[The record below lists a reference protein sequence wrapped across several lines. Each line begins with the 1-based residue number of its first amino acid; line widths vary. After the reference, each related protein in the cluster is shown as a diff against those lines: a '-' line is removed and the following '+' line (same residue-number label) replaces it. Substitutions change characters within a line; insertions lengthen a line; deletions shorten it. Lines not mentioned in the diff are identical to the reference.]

1 VSTIVPPSASRQAN
15 CYFLFVYKPAML
27 WRGLS
32 PILLEAPRPIA
43 IRLVKCMLL
52 ASSQSVM
59 ISHPSPQKLDAEK
72 SKENQLPLQ
81 EAISKIGGGSLQRRS
96 IRLANIIPT
105 TCTSL
110 VSSSL
115 MVWIIPPT
123 TCHLDRTFTSIV
135 VRLENALLR
144 LSTLTA
150 WWATLG
156 GGYFF
161 CRRISYSLQLARQQ
175 RAAALLLGNV
185 GMARQCSINE
195 AYNLLYGG
203 RFHEARTVLLKL
215 WKSCPDEDTVTQNQ
229 CRAAWILGKRLKKT
243 ARKLERYHHSDD
255 RHLAMNSKKQT
266 VDLVDDYQ
274 RIRLV
279 AG

>member
-1 VSTIVPPSASRQAN
+1 VPPSAPRRAN
-15 CYFLFVYKPAML
+15 CYFLFVYKPAIL
-27 WRGLS
+27 WRGLA
-32 PILLEAPRPIA
+32 PILLEAPPPMA
-43 IRLVKCMLL
+43 NRLFKCMFL
-52 ASSQSVM
+52 ASSQSM
-59 ISHPSPQKLDAEK
+59 TISHPSPQTIDAVG
-72 SKENQLPLQ
+72 SKEDQLQLQ
-81 EAISKIGGGSLQRRS
+81 EEISNLGGDNLQRRS
-96 IRLANIIPT
+96 IRLAISSST
-105 TCTSL
+105 TCATL
-110 VSSSL
+110 VSSRM
-115 MVWIIPPT
+115 MVWIVPPT
-123 TCHLDRTFTSIV
+123 PCHLDRTFTSIV
-135 VRLENALLR
+135 VRLENAWLR

-175 RAAALLLGNV
+175 RAVALLLGNV

-203 RFHEARTVLLKL
+203 RFQEARTVLLKL

-243 ARKLERYHHSDD
+243 ARKLERYRHSDD
-255 RHLAMNSKKQT
+255 RDLPRNNSKKRT
-266 VDLVDDYQ
+266 MDLVDDYQ

-279 AG
+279 VG